1 MKAYSVAQAAAELG
15 ISANL
20 VYGLCRQRKIRHERH
35 GLGRGK
41 IMIRSDALEEYRRA
55 VTVGVA
61 GKVTRAAPPPAR
73 PKLSHLGPS

>member
-1 MKAYSVAQAAAELG
+1 MKVYSVLEAAAELG

-20 VYGLCRQRKIRHERH
+20 VYALCRQRKIRHERH

-41 IMIRSDALEEYRRA
+41 IVIPSDALEEYRRA

-73 PKLSHLGPS
+73 PKLSHLGPF